1 MDVLII
7 ITIVIISCIA
17 IERIM
22 KHIKKSKC
30 CNSEIIFDTNASA
43 PDFINLLK
51 KV

>member
-7 ITIVIISCIA
+7 ITIVITSCIA
-17 IERIM
+17 LERIM

-43 PDFINLLK
+43 PDFYK
-51 KV
+51 FT